1 MSCRFSPKCLLDED
15 QIEEAPQ
22 GVDAT
27 QATLHRRRAR
37 EIRASRQQRPP
48 RRGDGCESV
57 SDSRIMKPAAEWDER
72 HILGIPSGELDW
84 VEFKSSRAL
93 DVTVPGV
100 KESEVRN
107 ELSKQLSAFSN
118 SSGGTLVYGISDPVP
133 GQPLKVDS
141 GGVSLRCKG
150 KSTKEWLEDVIPN
163 LVEFTLR
170 RFNVHVVEAR
180 QRESQISTG
189 KALFLIEIPDSEQA
203 PHQASDKRYYARIG
217 GKSVPIGH
225 RFVTDII
232 GRAQYPKLEAVF
244 GLSKAEETEELL
256 LHVYVRNV
264 GRIFA
269 NYVNGEILIPLG
281 LFPAEQEADHE
292 IVSKEGWRY
301 YRIYFDNVH
310 KDVVGVSG
318 NAHYARAYTVG
329 RYDPVLPSQGFSVN
343 TGVKMTELKRH
354 DFLGKDLHW
363 EVFADNA
370 PPRSGRIA
378 IGAVKRL
385 DARSE

>member
-1 MSCRFSPKCLLDED
+1 
-15 QIEEAPQ
+15 
-22 GVDAT
+22 
-27 QATLHRRRAR
+27 
-37 EIRASRQQRPP
+37 
-48 RRGDGCESV
+48 
-57 SDSRIMKPAAEWDER
+57 MKPAAEWDER

-163 LVEFTLR
+163 LV
-170 RFNVHVVEAR
+170 
-180 QRESQISTG
+180 
-189 KALFLIEIPDSEQA
+189 
-203 PHQASDKRYYARIG
+203 KRYYARIG

-354 DFLGKDLHW
+354 DFLGKDL
-363 EVFADNA
+363 
-370 PPRSGRIA
+370 
-378 IGAVKRL
+378 
-385 DARSE
+385 